1 MNRYQP
7 CLPIPQPERYELT
20 HVYLSSSIATLVQAY
35 ASHMA
40 SVRMRTEDNNVRISH
55 CKRTSSQQNLD
66 ESRHARKLSLPR
78 AVFND
83 GKLKSSLLAQ
93 ASEGRYVEHR
103 RREHMIFIYHH
114 FGIFHAT
121 PVLLISCGPVQM
133 RVDHIIIFRFIS
145 HFRETRAAS
154 VNNVDVRRR

>member
-1 MNRYQP
+1 MPRYQP
-7 CLPIPQPERYELT
+7 CLRIPQAERYELT

-40 SVRMRTEDNNVRISH
+40 SVRMDGRQQCTYFPLQAYVVAAKFGRVTPRS
-55 CKRTSSQQNLD
+55 KVVSSQ
-66 ESRHARKLSLPR
+66 
-78 AVFND
+78 
-83 GKLKSSLLAQ
+83 SSVQRRQAQ
-93 ASEGRYVEHR
+93 VSEGRYVEHR